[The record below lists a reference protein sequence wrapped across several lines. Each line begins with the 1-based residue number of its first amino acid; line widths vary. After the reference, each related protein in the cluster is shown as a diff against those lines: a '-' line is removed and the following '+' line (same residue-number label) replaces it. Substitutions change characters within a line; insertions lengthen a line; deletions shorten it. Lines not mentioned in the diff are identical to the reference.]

1 MEEKKI
7 VVAIDGPAGAG
18 KSTVARAAAE
28 RIGLPYLDTGA
39 LYRAIAWKLSKEG
52 IPPEDGGG
60 ISKALASFRLEFSP
74 GGITA
79 DGMDVTAA
87 IRTPEIDGIV
97 SAYAARAEVRDA
109 LIELQRAQAKNGL
122 VADGRDMGTVV
133 FPDAELKIFLT
144 ASAEE
149 RARRRYQEMVNKGM
163 DAKFDDVL
171 RDLRARDEQ
180 DTHRAVD
187 PLRAAEDAVTV
198 DSTHLTFDE
207 VVEAILRI
215 VADKTGGAQA

>member
-87 IRTPEIDGIV
+87 IW
-97 SAYAARAEVRDA
+97 
-109 LIELQRAQAKNGL
+109 
-122 VADGRDMGTVV
+122 GRWS
-133 FPDAELKIFLT
+133 FPT
-144 ASAEE
+144 RS
-149 RARRRYQEMVNKGM
+149 
-163 DAKFDDVL
+163 
-171 RDLRARDEQ
+171 
-180 DTHRAVD
+180 
-187 PLRAAEDAVTV
+187 
-198 DSTHLTFDE
+198 
-207 VVEAILRI
+207 
-215 VADKTGGAQA
+215 